1 MPYARKNGCNCY
13 DGKITK
19 LTERLNWNVNRDDI
33 ALRCIFHYV
42 NLIFIV
48 MQICNYL
55 SVLKFIQRTC
65 REQGFMSYTGE
76 NKSYSFRSTF
86 CHVHSEYIN
95 VCEIFCGSKRKPV

>member
-1 MPYARKNGCNCY
+1 MPYARKNGCNYY

-33 ALRCIFHYV
+33 ALRGIFHYV

-76 NKSYSFRSTF
+76 KKSYSFLFHILPRPLRIHK
-86 CHVHSEYIN
+86 CL
-95 VCEIFCGSKRKPV
+95 